1 MCALWSMEAA
11 AVVKRWPTS
20 GIPVKE
26 TKIAFWHVATISGRH
41 CYPKQTIGSPCD
53 DDSDCMSN
61 NCGLLTCRSPEEEE
75 ENVQISPLTG
85 PSPLPTIAPTAGNPS
100 STTPGGDR
108 ITEESIMCFTL
119 RAEAGKGGGCVAR
132 EQTNTKDVDALFFQ
146 VCSSNDDAIQWRLD
160 EKQRFRSKVND
171 DECLQASRNPGSGS
185 VGPGTCLF
193 VGSCEGGPAN
203 TELFQV
209 MVVTNELLLGGS
221 YPTSGNLQ
229 LASRLDLCMTHR
241 GDTPLLGESDIM
253 LAACSDLQGDRA
265 EGWTAENPCVHVPDS
280 CDLASPGKL

>member
-1 MCALWSMEAA
+1 MLRREKMMCALWSMEAA

-132 EQTNTKDVDALFFQ
+132 NKLTPKMWMLCSFRFALPMTMPFSGVLMKSNASEARSMMTNV
-146 VCSSNDDAIQWRLD
+146 
-160 EKQRFRSKVND
+160 
-171 DECLQASRNPGSGS
+171 SRPPEILA
-185 VGPGTCLF
+185 V
-193 VGSCEGGPAN
+193 A
-203 TELFQV
+203 
-209 MVVTNELLLGGS
+209 LLGQELVS
-221 YPTSGNLQ
+221 
-229 LASRLDLCMTHR
+229 
-241 GDTPLLGESDIM
+241 LLGLVREGRPIPNCFKSWWLRM
-253 LAACSDLQGDRA
+253 NCS
-265 EGWTAENPCVHVPDS
+265 
-280 CDLASPGKL
+280 